1 MFVAVVVDV
10 DFNISGSANT
20 DVDIFYLEVC
30 LLLL

>member
-10 DFNISGSANT
+10 VFNISGSTNM
-20 DVDIFYLEVC
+20 DVNIFYLEVC